1 MKRLTIPRLVATGA
15 ILVAIIVGCS
25 GGGSKPTAP
34 PDQLRAVSDVV
45 LTLGQVTRNGNEI
58 SVPVEYSG
66 AVNLRAL
73 SLRAGFDPAGL
84 RPMEVKWGETVTDKD
99 STFQLLD
106 RDGFLPLA
114 LVTFDDSACL
124 NGSGTL
130 CTLKFTV
137 LDSERAKP
145 WIIADPAYLVA
156 KGPQGQ
162 PLNMTVGG
170 ESR

>member
-1 MKRLTIPRLVATGA
+1 MKRLTILRLIATGA

-25 GGGSKPTAP
+25 GGGSNPTTP
-34 PDQLRAVSDVV
+34 PDQLRGASNVI
-45 LTLGQVTRNGNEI
+45 LTLGQVTQNGSEI
-58 SVPVEYSG
+58 SVRVEYSG

-73 SLRAGFDPAGL
+73 SFRAGFDPAGL
-84 RPMEVKWGETVTDKD
+84 RPMEVQWGEAVTDQD

-114 LVTFDDSACL
+114 LVTFDDSVSL

-137 LDSERAKP
+137 LDGGRAKP
-145 WIIADPAYLVA
+145 WIIPDPAYLVA